1 MTEELRVVGRAD
13 EGRSLASPRQ
23 GVQHQVDEVGSLE
36 ADLLGRSVRVVDRL
50 GAEVT
55 LVVGDSP
62 EPQSTRKVLLVEL
75 QIGVVARVAVLA
87 APYLERGPG
96 VPEEGDGLA
105 MATPRGDLI
114 RKVGRP
120 RLACRHRRGRLALDL
135 PFEGKK
141 LAVEEERLAGR
152 DQMGIGDEVLER
164 VRRQHFLDSRP
175 DAALAPSVGS
185 GRGRPFVPRAVRAL
199 RQPDTPGWAAEMP
212 AVGLDGGPELEVDRF
227 VPRQQGQIPVGR
239 RAGDDLHVA
248 RPLEVGEGAGN
259 IPPDPPVHLPH
270 PLEELLPEVGEADDL
285 LLAGAREVL
294 PRLGAGAPDV
304 IVVKR

>member
-1 MTEELRVVGRAD
+1 RDVLEPQWTLEPPVTEELRVVGRAD

-62 EPQSTRKVLLVEL
+62 EPQSALKVLLVEL

-141 LAVEEERLAGR
+141 LE
-152 DQMGIGDEVLER
+152 
-164 VRRQHFLDSRP
+164 
-175 DAALAPSVGS
+175 
-185 GRGRPFVPRAVRAL
+185 
-199 RQPDTPGWAAEMP
+199 
-212 AVGLDGGPELEVDRF
+212 
-227 VPRQQGQIPVGR
+227 
-239 RAGDDLHVA
+239 
-248 RPLEVGEGAGN
+248 
-259 IPPDPPVHLPH
+259 
-270 PLEELLPEVGEADDL
+270 
-285 LLAGAREVL
+285 
-294 PRLGAGAPDV
+294 
-304 IVVKR
+304 